1 MPGTR
6 RQHREKF
13 YTTQQV
19 LQATMMARHTLI
31 RYVKEGKFPEPK
43 IKANVDPDSRG
54 ADWYDKT
61 EVDKWIVD
69 NSEFISWRQRKVSEN
84 ITITIPAEDLKLIR
98 SACKDL
104 MCDLQPFII
113 DAAKWKAK
121 TVLKQTEMNSKYFS
135 VNW

>member
-61 EVDKWIVD
+61 DVDKWIID
-69 NSEFISWRQRKVSEN
+69 NSEFIVWRQRKISEDV
-84 ITITIPAEDLKLIR
+84 TLTIPGEDLKLIR
-98 SACKDL
+98 SASKEL
-104 MCDLQPFII
+104 MCDIEPFII

-121 TVLKQTEMNSKYFS
+121 TILKQTEMEASYA